1 LCRTLGDSVDNT
13 VEKGFQHLF
22 PNPNALVAVGK
33 GTRAVKLCNNKIL
46 QFLTGGAVPVD
57 LYNGRKT
64 VVVVV
69 VVVVVVML
77 YAVFI
82 LSLRNVLCLQC
93 FDAVVWAAER
103 ASGL

>member
-13 VEKGFQHLF
+13 VEKGFQRLF

-33 GTRAVKLCNNKIL
+33 GMRAVKLCNNKIL

-64 VVVVV
+64 FVV

-93 FDAVVWAAER
+93 FDAVVWAAGR

>member
-1 LCRTLGDSVDNT
+1 M
-13 VEKGFQHLF
+13 
-22 PNPNALVAVGK
+22 
-33 GTRAVKLCNNKIL
+33 RAVKLCNNKIL

-57 LYNGRKT
+57 LYRPNGRKT
-64 VVVVV
+64 VVV

-93 FDAVVWAAER
+93 FDAVVWAAGR

>member
-1 LCRTLGDSVDNT
+1 MCRTLGGSVDNT
-13 VEKGFQHLF
+13 VEKGFRRLF

-33 GTRAVKLCNNKIL
+33 GMRAVKLCNNKIL

-64 VVVVV
+64 VVV

>member
-13 VEKGFQHLF
+13 IEKGFQRLF
-22 PNPNALVAVGK
+22 PNPNVLVAVGK
-33 GTRAVKLCNNKIL
+33 GMRAVKLCNNKIL

-64 VVVVV
+64 VVVI